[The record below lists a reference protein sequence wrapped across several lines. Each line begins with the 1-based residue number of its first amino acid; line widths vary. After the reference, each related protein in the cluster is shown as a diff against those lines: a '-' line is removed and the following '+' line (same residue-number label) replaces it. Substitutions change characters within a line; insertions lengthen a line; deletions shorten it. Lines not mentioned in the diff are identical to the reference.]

1 MLNGIIFPDVNLQ
14 IMKVKDI
21 REQLGIGSSTI
32 FDLKNVFKTCGGK
45 NK

>member
-1 MLNGIIFPDVNLQ
+1 MLNGIISPDVNLQ
-14 IMKVKDI
+14 KMKVKDI

-32 FDLKNVFKTCGGK
+32 LDLRMFLRLVGE